1 MKARSL
7 HRAIGIVLL
16 LPFFG
21 WAITGFVFFIKPGYA
36 GAYEILGPRTYP
48 LDAHSITI
56 DPEWREVRYFRTVLG
71 DHLIVRTDKGWQH
84 LNAAT
89 HQPRTMLSQDEL
101 RTLLKDAFL
110 ANPQRYGDIAEI
122 TGDKVLTT
130 TGVEI
135 TIDWNRLSFQ
145 QKGKDTDRIDR
156 LYRVHYLQ
164 WTGIS
169 GVDKAL
175 GFIGLTLV
183 MILTSLGAWLAIRK
197 G

>member
-1 MKARSL
+1 MRARSL
-7 HRAIGIVLL
+7 HRAIGIILL

-36 GAYEILGPRTYP
+36 GAYEILSPRTYP
-48 LDAHSITI
+48 LNTQSLTI

-71 DHLIVRTDKGWQH
+71 DHLIVRTEKGWQH
-84 LNAAT
+84 LNVGT
-89 HQPRTMLSQDEL
+89 HQPQSMPGQDEL

-122 TGDKVLTT
+122 TGDKVWTT

-169 GVDKAL
+169 DVDKVL
-175 GFIGLTLV
+175 GFVGLALV
-183 MILTSLGAWLAIRK
+183 VILTMLGAWLAIRK

>member
-1 MKARSL
+1 MRARNL
-7 HRAIGIVLL
+7 HRAIGIILL

-36 GAYEILGPRTYP
+36 GAYEILSPRTYP
-48 LDAHSITI
+48 LNAQSITI

-71 DHLIVRTDKGWQH
+71 DHLIVRTEKGWQH

-89 HQPRTMLSQDEL
+89 HQPQSMPRQDEL

-122 TGDKVLTT
+122 AGDKVMTT

-169 GVDKAL
+169 GVDKVL
-175 GFIGLTLV
+175 GFVGLALIV
-183 MILTSLGAWLAIRK
+183 ILSTLGAWLAIRK